1 MESPKY
7 LSKESTNCMKGIF
20 AIFVL
25 WHHLYQYSGL
35 LHDTYLGVIFQAMGY
50 LSVGMFFFFT
60 GYGLMFSTKYK
71 KNYMEDFLSKR
82 FLPLYVFYVVLIAL
96 YALYDKLI
104 GNSLTA
110 TTSLVKSLLFGGT
123 IVPFGWYLQV
133 TFLLYLLFYFIYKF
147 IKSTKAQVFI
157 LTLCLVLYCVISHF
171 CGLATTWYESVFCVV
186 LGMIFSLE
194 KEQIDAALNKKALLI
209 MLSSVVLFS
218 ICFVGYRVF
227 PLGIIF
233 KIASSLFFAI
243 VTISLAFLL
252 QNTSVVCNKF
262 TTILGAFSLEIY
274 VSQGFMIAL
283 RKGANFHIDNPYIF
297 VLCAIIG
304 TFAISYVMKKIY
316 DQVVGL
322 TLKLVNKTS

>member
-1 MESPKY
+1 
-7 LSKESTNCMKGIF
+7 MKGIF

-60 GYGLMFSTKYK
+60 GYGLMFSTKNK
-71 KNYMEDFLSKR
+71 KNYMKNFLSKR
-82 FLPLYVFYVVLIAL
+82 FLPLYVFYVVLIVL

-147 IKSTKAQVFI
+147 FKSTTAQVLI
-157 LTLCLVLYCVISHF
+157 LTLCLILYSVISHF

-186 LGMIFSLE
+186 LGMIF
-194 KEQIDAALNKKALLI
+194 
-209 MLSSVVLFS
+209 
-218 ICFVGYRVF
+218 R
-227 PLGIIF
+227 
-233 KIASSLFFAI
+233 
-243 VTISLAFLL
+243 
-252 QNTSVVCNKF
+252 
-262 TTILGAFSLEIY
+262 
-274 VSQGFMIAL
+274 
-283 RKGANFHIDNPYIF
+283 
-297 VLCAIIG
+297 
-304 TFAISYVMKKIY
+304 
-316 DQVVGL
+316 
-322 TLKLVNKTS
+322 